1 MNIRAIMISVSC
13 LGLFFATELNAQTT
27 WDKPTPALPETTKI
41 TVYRSPSCGCCGRWL
56 DHLSKHGFEVD
67 DVKTEDMKEIKKRM
81 GVPAKLASCHT
92 AVVNDFVIEGH
103 VPAGDIKKLLLQK
116 PDIVGL
122 SVPAMPAGTP
132 GMEVGGRKDP
142 FTVIGFDKDG
152 KASKFKE
159 YRSY

>member
-92 AVVNDFVIEGH
+92 EIGRAH
-103 VPAGDIKKLLLQK
+103 V
-116 PDIVGL
+116 
-122 SVPAMPAGTP
+122 
-132 GMEVGGRKDP
+132 
-142 FTVIGFDKDG
+142 
-152 KASKFKE
+152 
-159 YRSY
+159 